1 VRRRLRSRRLAL
13 ILRMTIGIVLVWVSL
28 GKLLDAQNFAASLDA
43 YELLPLAAVNFT
55 AIVLPWLELVTGL
68 ALISGIGARG
78 AGLVATLL
86 AAAYVVATASVVAR
100 GLDVSCGCFGEG
112 GHHLTWWDV
121 ALCVVLLLAAVQI
134 LVVERTLAW
143 PAALPTR
150 ARDRGSA
157 APSEDPGPG
166 DPMTGGGKP

>member
-1 VRRRLRSRRLAL
+1 VRRLLCGRRLSL
-13 ILRMTIGIVLVWVSL
+13 ILRATIGIVLVWASL
-28 GKLLDAQNFAASLDA
+28 GKLFEARSFADSLDA
-43 YELLPLAAVNFT
+43 YQLLPLAAVNLT

-121 ALCVVLLLAAVQI
+121 ALRVVLLLAAIQV
-134 LVVERTLAW
+134 LAAERTLAW
-143 PAALPTR
+143 PATLIAR
-150 ARDRGSA
+150 ARDHGSA
-157 APSEDPGPG
+157 AASESPRPG
-166 DPMTGGGKP
+166 DPTTRGGKP